1 MLRCIGSSSRDDE
14 SSTTMTKEYE

>member
-14 SSTTMTKEYE
+14 SMTMMMKEYE